1 MKISKNCKNEGLELC
16 MNVASVFIGV
26 DINVLQIKRSAN
38 FLADIVLINKVGNIY
53 WGNILFL

>member
-1 MKISKNCKNEGLELC
+1 

-38 FLADIVLINKVGNIY
+38 FLVDIVLINKVGNIY